1 MNDSLVLTH
10 CEPGQHPFPVL
21 DDKNEVVGG
30 PSFKTVRRGGLLRFL
45 HTPAGRFDLASVLAA
60 AGEWRPEL
68 VIVHA
73 DCTQR
78 CLPGNLRALRATR
91 VLLIGG
97 ATHILAA
104 PLRSLIAYALAEKF
118 DHVVLWN
125 RHHVHFFHEAGVRNV
140 HWLPGDL
147 FWIPSFPRAMARRP
161 QIGFFG
167 SLGKYHPQRTPL
179 LEAFKAA
186 GLPLVAGTRARREGL
201 RMLSESMVGLNQSL
215 NGELNLR
222 VIETMEAG
230 AMLLTDRL
238 CPQLGL
244 EELFTPGRDYL
255 DYSNVDE
262 ALDRARWALA
272 HPAEAMAIAANGQ
285 ARCRELFSR
294 EARRRQLIDVLTF
307 GDRGGLFGLER
318 EPRCSRPMVTVGG
331 LSAFRERIM
340 AYEFIQELHR
350 VQPVVPLIGIA
361 RDHRELAEDAS
372 DLPRV
377 QWLER
382 TPELVGQPPADAVG
396 VFAPGETDIPKWA
409 GRYLLCPG
417 LGSEV
422 DVTGWKRVSPD
433 VALYVRD
440 GDPLLSPKASV
451 D

>member
-45 HTPAGRFDLASVLAA
+45 HTPAGRFELGPVLAA
-60 AGEWRPEL
+60 AGAWRPEL

-78 CLPGNLRALRATR
+78 CLPINLRALGATR

-104 PLRSLIAYALAEKF
+104 PLRSLIAYALEEKF
-118 DHVVLWN
+118 YHVVLWN

-147 FWIPSFPRAMARRP
+147 FWIPPFPRAEVRRP

-167 SLGKYHPQRTPL
+167 SLGKFHPQRTPL
-179 LEAFKAA
+179 LEAFGTA
-186 GLPLVAGTRARREGL
+186 GLPLVAGSRARREGL
-201 RMLSESMVGLNQSL
+201 RMLSESLVGLNQSL

-222 VIETMEAG
+222 VLETMEAG

-238 CPQLGL
+238 RPQLGL
-244 EELFTPGRDYL
+244 EELFAPGRDYL
-255 DYSNVDE
+255 DYSTIDE

-272 HPAEAMAIAANGQ
+272 HPEEAMAIAANGQ
-285 ARCRELFSR
+285 TRCRELFSR
-294 EARRRQLIDVLTF
+294 DARRRQLIDVLTF
-307 GDRGGLFGLER
+307 GDRGGLFGLDR
-318 EPRCSRPMVTVGG
+318 EPRCRRPVVTMDRIV
-331 LSAFRERIM
+331 AFQERIM

-350 VQPVVPLIGIA
+350 VQPLVPIIGNA
-361 RDHRELAEDAS
+361 RDHRELAEDVS

-377 QWLER
+377 RWIER
-382 TPELVGQPPADAVG
+382 TPKLISQPPVDSVG
-396 VFAPGETDIPKWA
+396 VFAPGESGLAQWT
-409 GRYLLCPG
+409 GRYFLCPR
-417 LGSEV
+417 LGKEV
-422 DVTGWKRVSPD
+422 DVIGWKRISPE
-433 VALYVRD
+433 VALYVRE
-440 GDPLLSPKASV
+440 GDPVLSPKPSAG
-451 D
+451 